1 MAAETHLEEVGLG
14 EELAQVISNE
24 ITVKAL
30 VFLVEGAGSPKEIAA
45 TLDISIPKASHHVK
59 KLVRLRM
66 VELIEEREVGGTIQ
80 HIYRAIVRP
89 IVSTEEWAKLGIHER
104 QRYSV
109 WIVRMLLADAAA
121 SFNAGVFDV
130 HSNRHLSRTPMLVD
144 EEGLDEVAEIQNRAL
159 NELIKAEATSAGR
172 RVQSGE
178 PGINIIAA
186 MMCFELPGPS
196 EGLSSRGGR

>member
-1 MAAETHLEEVGLG
+1 VAAETHLEEVGLG

-30 VFLVEGAGSPKEIAA
+30 VFLVERAGSPKEIAA
-45 TLDISIPKASHHVK
+45 ILDISIPKASHHVK

-89 IVSTEEWAKLGIHER
+89 IVSTEEWAKLGIPER

-109 WIVRMLLADAAA
+109 WIVRMLLADAAV

-130 HSNRHLSRTPMLVD
+130 HSNRHLSRTPMVVD
-144 EEGLDEVAEIQNRAL
+144 EEGLDEVAEIQNKAL

-178 PGINIIAA
+178 PGINVIAA

-196 EGLSSRGGR
+196 DGLSSRGGR